1 MMLSPINQLNLYGHK
16 DKFIELINLFK
27 SNNLPNKLLLS
38 GKKGIGK
45 STIAYHLIN
54 YILSINEKFS
64 YDLKNFR
71 IDANNKSFKLILN
84 KSNPNFYLIDVEENK
99 KNIDI
104 NQIRKLIL
112 DLNKSSFNQKP
123 RFVLIDNIDCLNHN
137 SINALL
143 KILEEPNENINFILI
158 NNNKKILPTLKSRCL
173 DFKISI
179 SYEETI
185 QITKQILSIDI
196 FEKVNNEL
204 INYYQTPGDIVRL
217 IDFAN
222 NHDLDLRTLS
232 LKDFLC
238 KMIKD
243 KYFIKSDSAKFI
255 TCSFIELYYRKKISI
270 FDTKCLDYYKNF
282 IKNINNVNQYNLDLE
297 PVFIKFEN
305 ENLND

>member
-123 RFVLIDNIDCLNHN
+123 RFVLIDNIEFLNHN

-179 SYEETI
+179 SFEESI
-185 QITKQILSIDI
+185 HITNQILSINI
-196 FEKVNNEL
+196 YERVNNEL
-204 INYYQTPGDIVRL
+204 INYYQTPGEIIRL
-217 IDFAN
+217 IDLADN
-222 NHDLDLRTLS
+222 NELDLTNLK
-232 LKDFLC
+232 LKDFLSR
-238 KMIKD
+238 MIKD
-243 KYFIKSDSAKFI
+243 KYFIKNNSAKLI
-255 TCSFIELYYRKKISI
+255 TCSFIELYYRNKISI

-282 IKNINNVNQYNLDLE
+282 VKSIDDVNRFNLDIE
-297 PVFIKFEN
+297 PIFIEFQN